1 MSTISND
8 YSFPMQKCQKCVLDR
23 NVHHFKITTLFLY
36 KYAKIA
42 STKHNPTLFLPKQAK
57 IAHTKCPP
65 YQSLHIYC
73 TNKPKLRSPCVHY
86 INHYTF
92 TIQISQNCV
101 HQTQHYTFLT
111 KTSQN
116 CAHQM
121 STISIT
127 THLLYKQA
135 KIAFTKRPL
144 YQSQHIYYK
153 KKPKLRSPNVHYIN
167 HYTFTIQTSQNCVH
181 QINHYTFTMQKRS
194 FGGFWT
200 HTNRFQLCCSS
211 PSDFKSV
218 VVIHQI
224 STLMR

>member
-8 YSFPMQKCQKCVLDR
+8 YSFPMQNCQKCVLDR

-42 STKHNPTLFLPKQAK
+42 STKHNTTLSLPKQAK

-73 TNKPKLRSPCVHY
+73 TNKPKLRSPC
-86 INHYTF
+86 
-92 TIQISQNCV
+92 
-101 HQTQHYTFLT
+101 
-111 KTSQN
+111 
-116 CAHQM
+116 
-121 STISIT
+121 
-127 THLLYKQA
+127 
-135 KIAFTKRPL
+135 
-144 YQSQHIYYK
+144 
-153 KKPKLRSPNVHYIN
+153 VHYIN

>member
-42 STKHNPTLFLPKQAK
+42 
-57 IAHTKCPP
+57 HTKCPL
-65 YQSLHIYC
+65 YQSLHIYY

-101 HQTQHYTFLT
+101 HQ
-111 KTSQN
+111 
-116 CAHQM
+116 M

-127 THLLYKQA
+127 THLPYKQA
-135 KIAFTKRPL
+135 KIASTK
-144 YQSQHIYYK
+144 
-153 KKPKLRSPNVHYIN
+153 
-167 HYTFTIQTSQNCVH
+167 
-181 QINHYTFTMQKRS
+181 
-194 FGGFWT
+194 
-200 HTNRFQLCCSS
+200 
-211 PSDFKSV
+211 
-218 VVIHQI
+218 
-224 STLMR
+224 